1 MIRKQIFLIFIAAIF
16 CTKSYAQ
23 DSEELTFQKSTYFIT
38 GIGGS
43 YVNVQDQGIS
53 PLNYAGIGGGAVL
66 GHLRETR
73 RSLAQS
79 TARFDLNNASSD
91 ISGAAMFTYRLE
103 GMYQHFFKSLG
114 KDNGKWKVYPGLSA
128 LGRWVLR
135 DHQSFTNNSQHIET
149 RFSLA
154 PSVLIKRPFSF
165 FKLDFEMGIFSQL
178 PLLTYATRPL
188 FASTRF
194 PSSVNKE
201 EVEFFD
207 YLKDGKIVSL
217 GNHFRLSTQTYLLFP
232 FKNGNSLRLDYF
244 WMFESY
250 NAQNPIKTGEHS
262 LMIST
267 FLKL

>member
-1 MIRKQIFLIFIAAIF
+1 MTKKLIFSALIAILFCVKSFGQDFEEEIF
-16 CTKSYAQ
+16 Q
-23 DSEELTFQKSTYFIT
+23 NSTYFLT

-53 PLNYAGIGGGAVL
+53 PLSYQGVGGGVVL
-66 GHLRETR
+66 GHFRETK
-73 RSLAQS
+73 RSITQS
-79 TARFDLNNASSD
+79 TVRFDLNNPSSE
-91 ISGAAMFTYRLE
+91 ISGAAMYTYRLE
-103 GMYQHFFKSLG
+103 AIYQYYFKNFG
-114 KDNGKWKVYPGLSA
+114 KEDGKLKIYPGISGLA
-128 LGRWVLR
+128 RWVLR

-154 PSVLIKRPFSF
+154 PSVLIKRPFNIF
-165 FKLDFEMGIFSQL
+165 NRDFELGIFSQL

-194 PSSVNKE
+194 PASVNKE

-207 YLKDGKIVSL
+207 YLKNGEILSF

-232 FKNGNSLRLDYF
+232 LKSGNALRLDYF

-250 NAQNPIKTGEHS
+250 NAQNPVKTGEHG

-267 FLKL
+267 FFKL